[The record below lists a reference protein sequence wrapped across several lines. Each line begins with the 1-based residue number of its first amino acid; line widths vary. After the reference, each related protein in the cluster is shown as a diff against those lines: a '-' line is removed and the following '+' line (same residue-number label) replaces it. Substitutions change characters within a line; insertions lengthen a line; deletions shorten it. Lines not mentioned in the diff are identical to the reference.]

1 MTTTRDYSFH
11 GRPRKFAG
19 LTMLR
24 PWAVL
29 IRQFCITN
37 PDGMFLSKDQFFLF
51 FILFFTN

>member
-1 MTTTRDYSFH
+1 MTTARDYSFH
-11 GRPRKFAG
+11 GLPRKFVG

-37 PDGMFLSKDQFFLF
+37 PDGMFLSKDQFFYF
-51 FILFFTN
+51 FYFLQIN